1 MKYFE
6 TRFLAQADEFISK
19 LAPKTIKKIIYN
31 IDLAEQTNDPKLL
44 KKLHNDIW
52 EFRTKYAGLQIR
64 LLAFWDKT
72 DNKETLVVA
81 THGFI
86 KKVIKFPKT
95 KLTVQTDYEIIISAT
110 KRKNKD
116 MATKEIKA
124 YSLAEM
130 KDKYIGKVGT
140 ADRDEYEYELR
151 MDVLG
156 KMIKAARQER
166 NLTQEELG
174 RLIGVQK
181 AQISKLE
188 SSANSATIDT
198 IIKVFRA
205 LKAEI
210 NFNVKLEDNFVKL
223 A

>member
-1 MKYFE
+1 
-6 TRFLAQADEFISK
+6 
-19 LAPKTIKKIIYN
+19 
-31 IDLAEQTNDPKLL
+31 
-44 KKLHNDIW
+44 
-52 EFRTKYAGLQIR
+52 
-64 LLAFWDKT
+64 
-72 DNKETLVVA
+72 
-81 THGFI
+81 
-86 KKVIKFPKT
+86 
-95 KLTVQTDYEIIISAT
+95 
-110 KRKNKD
+110 
-116 MATKEIKA
+116 MATKELKT

-140 ADRDEYEYELR
+140 QERDEYEYELR

-156 KMIKAARQER
+156 KMIKTARRER

-174 RLIGVQK
+174 RLVGVKK

-198 IIKVFRA
+198 ILKVFKA

-210 NFNVKLEDNFVKL
+210 NFNVKIEGNFVKL

>member
-1 MKYFE
+1 M
-6 TRFLAQADEFISK
+6 A
-19 LAPKTIKKIIYN
+19 
-31 IDLAEQTNDPKLL
+31 
-44 KKLHNDIW
+44 
-52 EFRTKYAGLQIR
+52 
-64 LLAFWDKT
+64 
-72 DNKETLVVA
+72 NKEL
-81 THGFI
+81 
-86 KKVIKFPKT
+86 KT
-95 KLTVQTDYEIIISAT
+95 
-110 KRKNKD
+110 
-116 MATKEIKA
+116 

-140 ADRDEYEYELR
+140 IERDEYEYELR

-156 KMIKAARQER
+156 KMIKTARLER
-166 NLTQEELG
+166 KLTQEELG
-174 RLIGVQK
+174 RLVGVQK

-198 IIKVFRA
+198 VLKVFKA